1 MVMPLPYR
9 TLAASEDTT
18 SSTGTSSGAELVT
31 LDGRSLP
38 LVGAR
43 LTAEAR
49 GGLARCVL
57 EQRFENRYDETLRV
71 RYRMPL
77 PADGAVSAYEF
88 ELAGRVIAGR
98 VHRKAEARERF
109 EQAVAAGQTAA
120 LLEQDRADIFTQEIG
135 NLLPGEALIAR
146 ITVDQRLV
154 WLAGGSRPGDRPFE
168 GEWELRFPTVIGPRY
183 VGARD
188 TADDARETHVAVAPG
203 QIGARIS
210 IELAIGDALAAGKR
224 PSSPSHELRPGSRD
238 RVALRAKQGER
249 LDRDIVVRWPVATP
263 EVGLSLDT
271 AGGAAGEA
279 GEAGEAYG
287 LLTIVPPAPAAGA
300 RAVPRDLTVLLDTSG
315 SMGGPP
321 LETAKQVVCLLIG
334 SLGEADRLELIE
346 FSDRPRRHRRE
357 PVAATDL
364 AKREAIAWVQARRA
378 SGGTEMAS
386 GVQEALRSLRQG
398 AQRQV
403 IVVTD
408 GYVGGERKIVE
419 LLQRNLPGSC
429 RLHVL
434 GVGSA
439 VNRSLATALARA
451 GRGVEV
457 IAGLAAAPGRGPD
470 DVELAAAR
478 LISHTRAPV
487 LVDLELSG
495 SALIAQAPAQV
506 PDVYAGAPVVAA
518 LALSPEG
525 GELVVRGARAGD
537 GWEQRIRVPARRPG
551 EGNPAIA
558 KLYARERVAD
568 LEARSTIGED
578 ADREIEALGLR
589 FQIATRLTSWVAID
603 ARRRAAGPG
612 RTEDVP
618 QELPYGT
625 AAASFGLRG
634 PMQEEADMGMNAF
647 AVRSMVM
654 SASPAF
660 SMEESKPRSAPAMR
674 SSSIDPFVEQRVM
687 ASVAMSPKRKR
698 SRLAPLLLLLLLL
711 GGIAALLW
719 WLVR

>member
-1 MVMPLPYR
+1 
-9 TLAASEDTT
+9 
-18 SSTGTSSGAELVT
+18 
-31 LDGRSLP
+31 
-38 LVGAR
+38 
-43 LTAEAR
+43 
-49 GGLARCVL
+49 
-57 EQRFENRYDETLRV
+57 
-71 RYRMPL
+71 
-77 PADGAVSAYEF
+77 
-88 ELAGRVIAGR
+88 
-98 VHRKAEARERF
+98 
-109 EQAVAAGQTAA
+109 
-120 LLEQDRADIFTQEIG
+120 
-135 NLLPGEALIAR
+135 
-146 ITVDQRLV
+146 
-154 WLAGGSRPGDRPFE
+154 
-168 GEWELRFPTVIGPRY
+168 
-183 VGARD
+183 
-188 TADDARETHVAVAPG
+188 VAPG

-210 IELAIGDALAAGKR
+210 IELAIRDSIAAGRK
-224 PSSPSHELRPGSRD
+224 PSSPSHELRIGGGGE
-238 RVALRAKQGER
+238 RVALRAREGER

-263 EVGLSLDT
+263 EIGLSLDT
-271 AGGAAGEA
+271 AR

-334 SLGEADRLELIE
+334 SLGEDDRLELIE
-346 FSDRPRRHRRE
+346 FSDRPRRHRKE
-357 PVAATDL
+357 PVPATDL
-364 AKREAIAWVQARRA
+364 AKRDAMAWVQARRA

-386 GVQEALRSLRQG
+386 GVAEALRSLRQG

-439 VNRSLATALARA
+439 VNRSLAAALARA

-457 IAGLAAAPGRGPD
+457 IAGLAAAPVRGHD
-470 DVELAAAR
+470 DVERPRVMDPRGPASDPERAAAR
-478 LISHTRAPV
+478 LIAHTRAPV

-518 LALSPEG
+518 LALRPEG
-525 GELVVRGARAGD
+525 GELVVRGVRARE

-551 EGNPAIA
+551 EGNPAIG
-558 KLYARERVAD
+558 KLYGRERVAD
-568 LEARSTIGED
+568 LEARSTVGEGAD
-578 ADREIEALGLR
+578 AEIEALGLR

-603 ARRRAAGPG
+603 ERRRATGPG
-612 RTEDVP
+612 RIEDVP
-618 QELPYGT
+618 QELPHGT

-634 PMQEEADMGMNAF
+634 AEAVAGFADLEEMKMSVNAF
-647 AVRSMVM
+647 AAQSAVM
-654 SASPAF
+654 PASIAF
-660 SMEESKPRSAPAMR
+660 SMEESKRRSAPAMR
-674 SSSIDPFVEQRVM
+674 SSSIDPFLERGVM
-687 ASVAMSPKRKR
+687 ASVAMSTMRKR
-698 SRLAPLLLLLLLL
+698 SRLAPFLLLLLLL

-719 WLVR
+719 WLVL